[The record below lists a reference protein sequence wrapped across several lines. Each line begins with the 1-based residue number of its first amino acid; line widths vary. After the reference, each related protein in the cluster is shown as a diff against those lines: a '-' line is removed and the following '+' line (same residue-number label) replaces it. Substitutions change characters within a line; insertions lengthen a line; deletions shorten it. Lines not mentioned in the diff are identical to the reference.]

1 MRTCGN
7 LNWVCPSEECGVT
20 APAEDWRSTE
30 GYFPAGGD
38 EQPVLARAGRGG

>member
-1 MRTCGN
+1 M
-7 LNWVCPSEECGVT
+7 T

-38 EQPVLARAGRGG
+38 EQPVLAGAAGRGG